1 MPAASISN
9 INDHPERTCSRC
21 GGQDLVDCE
30 TTTTLWS
37 DGKPYVIE
45 RIPAMRCTA
54 CSEVLIDAETAD
66 TLKRIGDQLP
76 KGTRT
81 ARKIEVPV
89 ISFPASVP

>member
-1 MPAASISN
+1 
-9 INDHPERTCSRC
+9 
-21 GGQDLVDCE
+21 
-30 TTTTLWS
+30 
-37 DGKPYVIE
+37 
-45 RIPAMRCTA
+45 MRCTA